1 MEEEYIILNTASFA
15 RDFEFFSVKDP
26 DFSTLKKRY
35 GANLDVKK
43 LIIEIADGRFSMFLS
58 KIPGTRTD
66 EKGRQMFYNIVA
78 KGRIGN
84 WQIAA
89 AIKNIAAA
97 AIADVQLLGEKFDEI
112 FKTAYLRQFDDC
124 RHTAATQKEIQSK
137 LLELAAMLPE
147 CYSSNYEID
156 EDEIKILV
164 TNPKDDEE
172 TESIEDAK
180 KRMINAL
187 NLITTY
193 VQDQKPEI
201 AKGIV
206 IFLETD
212 TLYKD
217 NVKDFDE
224 VGENPIYGYILVN
237 ENKSEAKSI
246 SVKKK
251 LNSESPTETFRRKLK
266 NGWMPIAISLLI
278 ISLIANVI
286 LLIWIRSSLKSEQQE
301 NCRLKESAD
310 SLLTNCQ
317 TLEKALKTANQKLAE
332 SSQPVSF
339 FDETNKN
346 NIELDVDEFRKNGW
360 FKSFVCHN
368 ENDSLLVNDTIIVR
382 SNVDFAKGICYINI
396 HKTSCK
402 EPPFIQVP
410 FSLLGDKNKQEPEK
424 KKNKGR
430 RR

>member
-172 TESIEDAK
+172 TE
-180 KRMINAL
+180 
-187 NLITTY
+187 
-193 VQDQKPEI
+193 
-201 AKGIV
+201 
-206 IFLETD
+206 
-212 TLYKD
+212 
-217 NVKDFDE
+217 
-224 VGENPIYGYILVN
+224 
-237 ENKSEAKSI
+237 
-246 SVKKK
+246 
-251 LNSESPTETFRRKLK
+251 
-266 NGWMPIAISLLI
+266 
-278 ISLIANVI
+278 
-286 LLIWIRSSLKSEQQE
+286 
-301 NCRLKESAD
+301 
-310 SLLTNCQ
+310 
-317 TLEKALKTANQKLAE
+317 
-332 SSQPVSF
+332 
-339 FDETNKN
+339 
-346 NIELDVDEFRKNGW
+346 
-360 FKSFVCHN
+360 
-368 ENDSLLVNDTIIVR
+368 
-382 SNVDFAKGICYINI
+382 
-396 HKTSCK
+396 
-402 EPPFIQVP
+402 
-410 FSLLGDKNKQEPEK
+410 
-424 KKNKGR
+424 
-430 RR
+430 